1 MGLAAVAVIGTNNN
15 PLYVR
20 AFGHDI
26 TRFHFIVHTALDFV
40 EEKVQR
46 AAAPPPAPAAGG
58 SSAAAAAKQD
68 SYLGLLYPIEELRVY
83 GYQSNT
89 KVKLITVL
97 DEEDVKDAEMKA
109 LFRRLHTLYVDTVS
123 NPFHVADSELYD
135 CASFDRQVERIVQA
149 Y

>member
-46 AAAPPPAPAAGG
+46 LREMSAAGAFDCIG
-58 SSAAAAAKQD
+58 GAHQSSTAMVV
-68 SYLGLLYPIEELRVY
+68 SLGHCFFSPPKI
-83 GYQSNT
+83 S
-89 KVKLITVL
+89 
-97 DEEDVKDAEMKA
+97 
-109 LFRRLHTLYVDTVS
+109 
-123 NPFHVADSELYD
+123 
-135 CASFDRQVERIVQA
+135 
-149 Y
+149 